1 MAQVK
6 ITSED
11 LEYFGRVEQKLY
23 ESQMEIKELKELLRE
38 FRPDLV
44 AHTARVTDKMI
55 KQEETEMIELT
66 QGDRGIFD
74 RDIMAYTYE
83 ADYHCPSCT
92 RTRFHWTN
100 KAYGYDMGLL
110 DSWGIPDS
118 ATDREGN
125 LIHPVFNTDEW
136 QELSDWYV
144 EENPTQRL
152 ICGDCF
158 VTIDEYTATI

>member
-55 KQEETEMIELT
+55 KQ
-66 QGDRGIFD
+66 
-74 RDIMAYTYE
+74 
-83 ADYHCPSCT
+83 
-92 RTRFHWTN
+92 
-100 KAYGYDMGLL
+100 
-110 DSWGIPDS
+110 
-118 ATDREGN
+118 
-125 LIHPVFNTDEW
+125 
-136 QELSDWYV
+136 
-144 EENPTQRL
+144 
-152 ICGDCF
+152 
-158 VTIDEYTATI
+158 

>member
-23 ESQMEIKELKELLRE
+23 ESQEEIKELKELLRE

-55 KQEETEMIELT
+55 KQEKIDM
-66 QGDRGIFD
+66 
-74 RDIMAYTYE
+74 DIMAYTYE

-110 DSWGIPDS
+110 DGWGIPDN
-118 ATDREGN
+118 ATDSEGN

>member
-23 ESQMEIKELKELLRE
+23 ESQVEIKELKELLRE

-55 KQEETEMIELT
+55 KQEKIDM
-66 QGDRGIFD
+66 
-74 RDIMAYTYE
+74 DIMAYTYE

-110 DSWGIPDS
+110 DGWGIPDN
-118 ATDREGN
+118 ATDSEGN